1 MATIRV
7 YTYNTL
13 GENVKKL
20 RESKNLTQMQL
31 AVMAGISQSYLSYV
45 ELGLRQITVQILCN
59 LCNVLECRPDDLLE
73 QKEVS
78 I

>member
-1 MATIRV
+1 MATI

-31 AVMAGISQSYLSYV
+31 AVMSGISQSYLSYV

-59 LCNVLECRPDDLLE
+59 LCNVLECTPDDLLE
-73 QKEVS
+73 QKEVN

>member
-1 MATIRV
+1 MATIY

-20 RESKNLTQMQL
+20 RESKKLTQMQL

-59 LCNVLECRPDDLLE
+59 LCNVLECTPDDLLE
-73 QKEVS
+73 KKEVN